1 MSEALGLIIAVL
13 ATWRLCHLVASEDG
27 PFDLIVRLRRAAGN
41 RGFWG
46 QWGRLMDCPYCLSL
60 WFAVPFAALQAEGW
74 RDGMPL
80 WLAIS
85 GGACLIEQAAARL
98 RTPAEPAIITLPPID
113 PEPR

>member
-1 MSEALGLIIAVL
+1 MSDSLGLIVSML

-27 PFDLIVRLRRAAGN
+27 PFDLIVRLRRAAGA
-41 RGFWG
+41 G

-60 WFAVPFAALQAEGW
+60 WFAAPFATLMAKGW
-74 RDGMPL
+74 CDGLPL

-98 RTPAEPAIITLPPID
+98 HTAAEPPIIDLPPSD
-113 PEPR
+113 PELR